1 MLKRIF
7 SLLPLLLLIGLVI
20 VLDRPW
26 GSIPALGKL
35 LTPFHGYFQQ
45 IEGAEGH
52 GNLTFDLSGLQDEV
66 EVFYDQNAVPH
77 IFAQN
82 DEDLYFAQGYVVAR
96 DRLWQMEF
104 YTMAASGRLSE
115 IVGPAA
121 VSLDRYHRRIGMAET
136 AEQIISWLK
145 ASDPKS
151 WEILEAY
158 AKGVNAYI
166 TSLNDRSI
174 PLEYKILG
182 YQPEAWTP
190 YKSILMLMNMR
201 LDLSRGSDDFR
212 MSQVLHHFGQEI
224 TSNLFPDYPSMESP
238 IIPVGT
244 NWDFDPLPRPEQPDR
259 ITATEPADKRN
270 IPGMDVPSPQ
280 PEIGSNNWVLSGSR
294 TESGWPLL
302 ANDPHLSL
310 TLPSIWYQI
319 QLHSPEVNVF
329 GVCLPG
335 TPAVIIGF
343 NKDIAWG
350 VTNMAPDVM
359 DFYEIR
365 FKDASKNEYW
375 YDEDW
380 HKVSIRVDTIRI
392 KGEPDL
398 LDTVYST
405 HHGPVVYHEEAKGN
419 FSGIPVG
426 HAMRW
431 GANEFD
437 GSDLLTF
444 HLLNRA
450 EDYADYREALS
461 HFLAPAQNFI
471 FASNEND
478 IALVP
483 NGRVPLKWT
492 GQGKFLLDG
501 SLPTHDWQ
509 GWIPVEHRP
518 LAKNPDQGYLSSAN
532 QFPTDLTY
540 PYYLGWSFTHSSR
553 AIRINERLAE
563 MSQATA
569 SDMNDLLNDNYNWDA
584 GRILPVLLAELESD
598 DEIRNSSEYQVLNE
612 WNLENNAESI
622 AASIFEA
629 WVSALQTHIWED
641 DFPTELNMRQ
651 PSLDRTFELILNE
664 RNAVWYDD
672 RRTTDRIESRSDVI
686 RESFKTVVDALR
698 ARYGEPMSDTWQWAN
713 VKNTTI
719 THLVPNFTMFSR
731 SGIWN
736 GGGPRIVNAT
746 SSGHGPSWR
755 MVVELDQDWPTAHGI
770 YPGGQSGNPGSPY
783 YDNMIDR
790 WAEGKLDTLYFL
802 RDRPSTST
810 ISLRSTL
817 TLLPEKDQ

>member
-1 MLKRIF
+1 MLKRI
-7 SLLPLLLLIGLVI
+7 LLVLPALLLLGLVV

-26 GSIPALGKL
+26 GTIPALGKL

-45 IEGAEGH
+45 MEGDGRQGH
-52 GNLTFDLSGLQDEV
+52 VRLDISGLHDEV
-66 EVFYDQNAVPH
+66 EIYYDDHAVPH
-77 IFAQN
+77 IFAQH
-82 DEDLYFAQGYVVAR
+82 DADLFFAQGYVVAR

-104 YTMAASGRLSE
+104 YTLAASGRLSE
-115 IVGPAA
+115 IVGATALP
-121 VSLDRYHRRIGMAET
+121 LDQYHRRIGMAET
-136 AEQIISWLK
+136 AQKMISWLNE
-145 ASDPKS
+145 ADPKS

-158 AKGVNAYI
+158 ARGVNAYI
-166 TSLNDRSI
+166 TSLNDRTL

-212 MSQVLHHFGQEI
+212 MSQVLHHYGHEI

-238 IIPVGT
+238 IIPEGT
-244 NWDFDPLPRPEQPDR
+244 PWDFDPLPRPEQPEH
-259 ITATEPADKRN
+259 ITVTAVPDSEN
-270 IPGMDVPSPQ
+270 LPGFHIPSPQ
-280 PEIGSNNWVLSGSR
+280 PEIGSNNWVLAGSR
-294 TESGWPLL
+294 TKSGLPLL

-310 TLPSIWYQI
+310 TLPSIWYQV
-319 QLHSPEVNVF
+319 QLHSPEVNVY

-343 NKDIAWG
+343 NRDIAWG

-359 DFYEIR
+359 DFYEIQ
-365 FKDASKNEYW
+365 FNDESKTEYW
-375 YDEDW
+375 YDEQW
-380 HKVSIRVDTIRI
+380 HPVTMRVDTIKV
-392 KGEPDL
+392 KGAPDV

-405 HHGPVVYHEEAKGN
+405 HHGTVVYPEEAKGN

-431 GANEFD
+431 GANEFE

-444 HLLNRA
+444 YLLNRA
-450 EDYADYREALS
+450 SDYDDYRDALS
-461 HFLAPAQNFI
+461 HFVSPAQNFI
-471 FASNEND
+471 FASNAND

-501 SLPTHDWQ
+501 REPAHDWQ

-518 LAKNPDQGYLSSAN
+518 FAKNPDQGFLSSAN
-532 QFPTDLTY
+532 QFPTDPTY

-553 AIRINERLAE
+553 AIRINERLAAL
-563 MSQATA
+563 SQATA

-584 GRILPVLLAELESD
+584 GRILAVLLDELAG
-598 DEIRNSSEYQVLNE
+598 DEAIRNSAEFDVLKA
-612 WNLENNAESI
+612 WNLENDAESV
-622 AASIFEA
+622 AATIFET
-629 WVSALQTHIWED
+629 WVSELQAQIWED
-641 DFPTELNMRQ
+641 DFPANLNMRR
-651 PSLDRTFELILNE
+651 PALDRTFEMLLHE
-664 RNAVWYDD
+664 PNAVWFDD
-672 RRTTDRIESRSDVI
+672 KGTEDRIETRTDVI
-686 RESFKTVVDALR
+686 RESFHAVVERLR
-698 ARYGEPMSDTWQWAN
+698 TRYGEPISDAWQWAN

-719 THLVPNFTMFSR
+719 AHLVPNFMAFSR
-731 SGIWN
+731 KGIWN

-770 YPGGQSGNPGSPY
+770 YPGGQSGNPGSPF
-783 YDNMIDR
+783 YDNMVDS
-790 WAEGKLDTLYFL
+790 WAKGKLDTLHFL
-802 RDRPSTST
+802 PDRAATSDIT
-810 ISLRSTL
+810 LRSTL
-817 TLLPEKDQ
+817 TLVPKKDK